1 MKLVT
6 AQEMKEIDKLAM
18 TKYGVPG
25 LVLMDAAAKQVAD
38 AVVKMLSEQAEAAG
52 TALASTIGCGTE
64 GAAGRATA
72 KAASLG
78 KVVILCG
85 GGNNGGDGFGA
96 ARWLMSYGVEVKV
109 FLIGT
114 TEDKIAGDAASELSM
129 FKAAGGRLNVIA
141 SEAEWLTLE
150 LALERASVVV
160 DAILGTGFSGEL
172 RPAAQRAC
180 QLLNQLGKQVV
191 AVDVPT
197 GINADD
203 GSACQDAVQADVT
216 VTMALPKTGLLLYP
230 GKRLCGSVLVAGIGM
245 PAQLV
250 DDYPSHKYRITAPMV
265 QRLLPLRAEDAHKGD
280 AGRVVVCAGSPGF
293 TGAAALCAHAAVKAG
308 AGLVSLLTPLSSREV
323 LAVKLTEVMVHGLL
337 ERMPGVLGSAAASDV
352 LARANKA
359 DVLAIG
365 PGLGLSDSTQQTVRD
380 ILAKSEVPVVIDA
393 DAITALK
400 DNTDVL
406 SKMTAPKV
414 LTPHAGEMARLTG
427 LAVEDINKNRIT
439 IAQKYAQEWQAVVVL
454 KGAPTVVACPDG
466 TVYVNS
472 TGTSALATGGSGDV
486 LTGIIAG
493 LTAQGISLA
502 EAAVCG
508 VYLHGLAGSL
518 ACADVGLAAGEITA
532 HVAAAREIVQREAA
546 KICTKSLK
554 MLK

>member
-6 AQEMKEIDKLAM
+6 AQEMKEIDKLA
-18 TKYGVPG
+18 TEKYGVPG

-38 AVVKMLSEQAEAAG
+38 AVVKILSEEAEAAR
-52 TALASTIGCGTE
+52 AVLASGSGFGAE
-64 GAAGRATA
+64 GAAGSASA
-72 KAASLG
+72 QAVSLG
-78 KVVILCG
+78 KVVVLCG

-96 ARWLMSYGVEVKV
+96 ARWLLSYGLEVKV
-109 FLIGT
+109 FLVGT
-114 TEDKIAGDAASELSM
+114 TPDKISGDAASELAM
-129 FKAAGGRLNVIA
+129 LKAAGGRVSVL
-141 SEAEWLTLE
+141 EGEEDWLTAE

-160 DAILGTGFSGEL
+160 DAILGTGFTGEL
-172 RPAAQRAC
+172 RPPAKHAC
-180 QLLNQLGKQVV
+180 QLMNELARHVV

-197 GINADD
+197 GVNADD
-203 GSACQDAVQADVT
+203 GSACADAVRAELT

-230 GKRLCGSVLVAGIGM
+230 GKRLCGRVLVAGIGM
-245 PAQLV
+245 PAALLA
-250 DDYPSHKYRITAPMV
+250 DYPSRKYHITAPMV

-280 AGRVVVCAGSPGF
+280 AGRVVLCAGSPGF
-293 TGAAALCAHAAVKAG
+293 TGAAALCGSAAVKAG

-352 LARANKA
+352 LARANSA

-380 ILAKSEVPVVIDA
+380 ILAKVEVPVVIDA

-406 SKMTAPKV
+406 AKMTVPKV

-427 LAVEDINKNRIT
+427 LAVEEINKNK
-439 IAQKYAQEWQAVVVL
+439 IAVATKYAQEWQAVVVL

-466 TVYVNS
+466 SVYVNS

-493 LTAQGISLA
+493 LGAQGVSLA
-502 EAAVCG
+502 EAAICG
-508 VYLHGLAGSL
+508 VYLHGLAGGL
-518 ACADVGLAAGEITA
+518 ACDSVGLAAGEISA
-532 HVAAAREIVQREAA
+532 CLGAAREMVQREAA
-546 KICTKSLK
+546 NICTKGLK